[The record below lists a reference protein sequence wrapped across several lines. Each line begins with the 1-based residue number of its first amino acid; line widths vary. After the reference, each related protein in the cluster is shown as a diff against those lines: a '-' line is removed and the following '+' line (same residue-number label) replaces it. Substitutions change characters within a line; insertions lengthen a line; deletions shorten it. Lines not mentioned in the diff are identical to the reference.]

1 MDLKAQKAQRRV
13 LRTAFTLVAN
23 KIENELK
30 NDVVDLGKIS
40 LLQVQLKDKYLR
52 LEAVQEAVS
61 GALLQLED
69 DGREFEADFT
79 EAEGYRERYLE
90 YYSLIDKKLK
100 ETVISEVPDTPR
112 KFKLPKL
119 ELRKFDGDPKEFL
132 SFWSQFQ
139 KIHDDQD
146 IPDEDKMQYL
156 VASVEPKSKAERL
169 ILSFPAT
176 AANYPKA
183 VAQLKE
189 RFGREDLLV
198 QIYVRDLLT
207 MVMKNAVSSR
217 AKTDLSRLY
226 DELEGKLRALESL
239 GRTKEKFGDFLAPL
253 VESCLPEEVLKTWE
267 RNRNHHELCDN
278 TAEKNTRSLEN
289 LMTFLRQE
297 VQGEE
302 MVVLARTGFAANQI
316 TRKKEYVAAPLNEI
330 SGDMATTAA
339 LVSLKSTDNKVVC
352 IFCDKPH
359 PSHKCFSAKKISL
372 NEKLKILSKKG
383 ACYSC
388 LTKSNHIS
396 RQCDLKSKLKCNFCS
411 LSHYD
416 IMCSKKPDKSPS
428 VKNSPSTIT
437 LSNQCSR
444 NRTVYLQTLCVIA
457 RGQGREKRVRILLD
471 SASQYSHVSERLIA
485 HLGLIPH
492 RYENVIHSLFGGTQ
506 TKPKQHGVYSIELS
520 ALNRDY
526 SCCLEVLSEEKMCNS
541 VPKIT
546 DQRIL
551 NNLRELNIEFSDP
564 FSEDLEID
572 VLVGS
577 NVLGR
582 ILLKKCCELDSGLSV
597 VETKLGN
604 TIIGM
609 QNEVCHIDRN
619 VMTTLAMYVRSIKL
633 TDLWDLENLGISNP
647 TLGES
652 KHNSYEEALND
663 FQQKLT
669 ILPNGR
675 YELQLPWKYDPAN
688 LPDNK
693 GLTWVRHEKVIKRAA
708 SNGFLREY
716 QKVFEDWENL
726 GIIESVPEKEVKAIK
741 CHYLAHRPVI
751 KLQSET
757 TKYRPCFDGSAC
769 ERGKPSLNQC
779 LYKGI
784 NLLEVIPDILDR
796 FRLYPIGLSADIEKA
811 FLMLSVHPKDR
822 DYLRFFYPSKEGE
835 LVYRHCRI
843 VFGLNSSPFLLNA
856 SIKHLLDNAPLEY
869 YDVVEK
875 LKCSFYVDN
884 CLSGVHNVK
893 EEENFIDTAKKVLSK
908 GCFNLRGWQSN
919 VACKYVS
926 QHTGDASVLG
936 MLWNL
941 DEDTLRF
948 TVPRYIAINGTSEIH
963 VFVDAS
969 KSSYGACVFVRTVV
983 ENDVKVSLL
992 RSKTRVAPLKSLT
1005 IPRLELMACCIGAR
1019 LANSIVRALH
1029 LPEIKV
1035 TYWTDSEVALWWI
1048 REQGNWSVFVA
1059 NRVKEIREL
1068 TKFQSWRHVPG
1079 NMNIADLLSRGCTPK
1094 QMLDSKWWEGPQWLK
1109 KSREQWPASEI
1120 NCEPKDVILEKRKS
1134 ELVNV
1139 NISEEVVPWYAV
1151 RFSKY
1156 NSIVRLMGWIL
1167 RFINNSRVPVEE
1179 RKLSKLSS
1187 DDIEKAEK
1195 VLIRLVQGKMF
1206 PNLKSIPIVNVFK
1219 DNEGILRV
1227 KTKIT
1232 ERKDDPNFIA
1242 PILMPS
1248 KCLLTTR
1255 LIEYYHLKNCHAGV
1269 QILTSI
1275 LREKFWIMKTRKTV
1289 REVVMK
1295 CVPCSRYSSNSPMSD
1310 PVSLP
1315 ADRVKDANAFDITG
1329 IDLAGPLFTRD
1340 GGKVWIVLYTCAIY
1354 RAIHLE
1360 LVSSLSTECFM
1371 LSLRRFI
1378 ARRTRP
1384 ETIYT
1389 DNGTNFVG
1397 TNSELKNLDWD
1408 GIMRETDIKPIKW
1421 KFNPPTAAWWGGWW
1435 ERLVRVIKELL
1446 KRTLGK
1452 AILKYE
1458 ELLTVLCDC
1467 EAVVN
1472 SRPLTYIS
1480 EDPNDLIP
1488 LTPSLFLNG
1497 KSSYD
1502 TIDLDLSEF
1511 SKFQKRIRY
1520 RRKLIHDFRSRFRKE
1535 YLGQLRQKRPGKS
1548 GHDFKVG
1555 EVVMIEEPS
1564 KKRVYWPLGKVISLL
1579 PGRDGKG
1586 RTLKLKLKNSELIR
1600 PIQRVYPLEVPFI
1613 NNEIVKIDGVPTS
1626 SVKENELTSNA
1637 VIRNRI
1643 TKSGRLVKIPERLGL
1658 FNEVLH
1664 AFE

>member
-1 MDLKAQKAQRRV
+1 M
-13 LRTAFTLVAN
+13 
-23 KIENELK
+23 
-30 NDVVDLGKIS
+30 S
-40 LLQVQLKDKYLR
+40 LD
-52 LEAVQEAVS
+52 
-61 GALLQLED
+61 
-69 DGREFEADFT
+69 
-79 EAEGYRERYLE
+79 
-90 YYSLIDKKLK
+90 
-100 ETVISEVPDTPR
+100 
-112 KFKLPKL
+112 
-119 ELRKFDGDPKEFL
+119 
-132 SFWSQFQ
+132 
-139 KIHDDQD
+139 
-146 IPDEDKMQYL
+146 
-156 VASVEPKSKAERL
+156 
-169 ILSFPAT
+169 
-176 AANYPKA
+176 
-183 VAQLKE
+183 
-189 RFGREDLLV
+189 
-198 QIYVRDLLT
+198 
-207 MVMKNAVSSR
+207 
-217 AKTDLSRLY
+217 
-226 DELEGKLRALESL
+226 
-239 GRTKEKFGDFLAPL
+239 
-253 VESCLPEEVLKTWE
+253 
-267 RNRNHHELCDN
+267 
-278 TAEKNTRSLEN
+278 
-289 LMTFLRQE
+289 
-297 VQGEE
+297 
-302 MVVLARTGFAANQI
+302 
-316 TRKKEYVAAPLNEI
+316 
-330 SGDMATTAA
+330 
-339 LVSLKSTDNKVVC
+339 
-352 IFCDKPH
+352 
-359 PSHKCFSAKKISL
+359 
-372 NEKLKILSKKG
+372 EKLKILSKKG

-396 RQCDLKSKLKCNFCS
+396 RQCDLKSKLRCNFCS
-411 LSHYD
+411 LSHYN
-416 IMCSKKPDKSPS
+416 IMCSKKLDKHLS

-444 NRTVYLQTLCVIA
+444 DRTVYLQTLCVIA
-457 RGQGREKRVRILLD
+457 RGRGRERRIRIILD
-471 SASQYSHVSERLIA
+471 SASQYSHVSERLIP

-492 RYENVIHSLFGGTQ
+492 RYENIIHSLFGGTQ
-506 TKPKQHGVYSIELS
+506 TKPKKHGVYSIELT
-520 ALNRDY
+520 ALNGDY
-526 SCCLEVLSEEKMCNS
+526 SCCLEVLSEEKICDS

-546 DQRIL
+546 DEQIL
-551 NNLRELNIEFSDP
+551 NNLRELNIEFSDS

-572 VLVGS
+572 LLVGS

-582 ILLKKCCELDSGLSV
+582 ILMKKCCELDSGLSV

-604 TIIGM
+604 TVIGM
-609 QNEVCHIDRN
+609 LDDVCHIDRN
-619 VMTTLAMYVRSIKL
+619 VMTTLSMYVRNFKL
-633 TDLWDLENLGISNP
+633 TDLWSLESLGISNP
-647 TLGES
+647 TLEES
-652 KHNSYEEALND
+652 KQNSYEDALND
-663 FQQKLT
+663 FQQKLA

-675 YELQLPWKYDPAN
+675 YELQLPWKHDPVN

-693 GLTWVRHEKVIKRAA
+693 GLTWARHEKVIKRAE

-726 GIIESVPEKEVKAIK
+726 GIIEIVPEEEVKAVK

-769 ERGKPSLNQC
+769 ENGKPSLNQC

-822 DYLRFFYPSKEGE
+822 DYLRFFYPSKEE

-869 YDVVEK
+869 SSK
-875 LKCSFYVDN
+875 L
-884 CLSGVHNVK
+884 
-893 EEENFIDTAKKVLSK
+893 LSK

-919 VACKYVS
+919 VASKYVS
-926 QHTGDASVLG
+926 QHTGEASVLG
-936 MLWNL
+936 ILWNL
-941 DEDTLRF
+941 DKDTLRCNINF
-948 TVPRYIAINGTSEIH
+948 EILTCETKITKRFILSTVQKVFDANGLLSPATLPPKLLLQETWKLKLPWDSELPKNIVNKFMKWSNEMYLLKEVTVPRYIAINETSELHI
-963 VFVDAS
+963 FVDAS

-983 ENDVKVSLL
+983 ENDVKVTLL
-992 RSKTRVAPLKSLT
+992 RSKARVAPLKSLT
-1005 IPRLELMACCIGAR
+1005 IPRLELMSCCLGAR
-1019 LANSIVRALH
+1019 LANSIIRALN
-1029 LPEIKV
+1029 LPGIKV
-1035 TYWTDSEVALWWI
+1035 IYWSDSEVALWWI

-1068 TKFQSWRHVPG
+1068 TQFQSWRHVPS
-1079 NMNIADLLSRGCTPK
+1079 NMNIADLLSRGCTPQK
-1094 QMLDSKWWEGPQWLK
+1094 MLDSKWWEGPRWLRNN
-1109 KSREQWPASEI
+1109 REQWPANEI

-1139 NISEEVVPWYAV
+1139 NISEELVPWYAV

-1167 RFINNSRVPVEE
+1167 SFINNSRVHVEE
-1179 RKLSKLSS
+1179 RELSELSS
-1187 DDIEKAEK
+1187 DDIENAER
-1195 VLIRLVQGKMF
+1195 VLIRLVQDKMF

-1219 DNEGILRV
+1219 DNEGIIRV

-1255 LIEYYHLKNCHAGV
+1255 LIEYYHLKHCHAGV
-1269 QILTSI
+1269 QILMSI

-1295 CVPCSRYSSNSPMSD
+1295 CVPCRRYSSNSPMSE

-1315 ADRVKDANAFDITG
+1315 ADRVKDANAFNITG

-1384 ETIYT
+1384 DTIYT

-1408 GIMRETDIKPIKW
+1408 KIMKETDIKPIKW

-1452 AILKYE
+1452 AILTYE
-1458 ELLTVLCDC
+1458 ELLTVICDC

-1472 SRPLTYIS
+1472 SRPLTYVS

-1502 TIDLDLSEF
+1502 TVDLDLSEF
-1511 SKFQKRIRY
+1511 SKFQKRIKY
-1520 RRKLIHDFRSRFRKE
+1520 RRKLIHDFRSRFMKE
-1535 YLGQLRQKRPGKS
+1535 YLGQLRQKRPGKP

-1555 EVVMIEEPS
+1555 DVVMIEEPS

-1579 PGRDGKG
+1579 PGRDGKV
-1586 RTLKLKLKNSELIR
+1586 RTLKLKCKNSELIR

-1626 SVKENELTSNA
+1626 SVNEDKLTSNA
-1637 VIRNRI
+1637 VIKNKVTR
-1643 TKSGRLVKIPERLGL
+1643 SGRLVKIPERLGL
-1658 FNEVLH
+1658 FNEVLY